1 MPYPSFNWHI
11 PLNCVFFKVLRYED
25 VLKQAIGC
33 EGRCFPKLTEKIDQ
47 GLALLHLVLR
57 NSANP
62 CQAFWGVLSLLDT
75 SWRELLFLLL
85 QLVRWDNQF
94 LVCWQVYLSLYT
106 CRRQGADN
114 FQHWISITFLK
125 QQENFD
131 HNFSKHPKGIANQ
144 ISEY

>member
-1 MPYPSFNWHI
+1 
-11 PLNCVFFKVLRYED
+11 
-25 VLKQAIGC
+25 
-33 EGRCFPKLTEKIDQ
+33 
-47 GLALLHLVLR
+47 
-57 NSANP
+57 
-62 CQAFWGVLSLLDT
+62 
-75 SWRELLFLLL
+75 LFLLL